1 MKKEEISEAM
11 GLIDE
16 ELIKEVDNTRVIRR
30 RKKYFWKVGVAVAAS
45 ISLLTMGVLTRDSQ
59 PVKAYVIKEAEYP
72 TMLQYPEEKNFIDK
86 KTGQMNYDAFHAQEE
101 KWASASHDRLKQYD
115 VNNEGLEQFLL
126 SSTRQ
131 FLSDEKDNNLVYSP
145 LNVYMALCMLAEVSD
160 GNSRDEILKVL
171 GVDSIDK
178 VRSQASNLWNA
189 NYCDDGV
196 TTSILANS
204 IWLNEKVSFNKSTMN
219 TLAEN
224 YYASSYQGEM
234 GSENFNKI
242 FQDWL
247 NDQTGGLLKE
257 QAKGV
262 KLTPGT
268 IMALTSTVYFKGKWN
283 SVFNKNETKEG
294 IFHATKGDL
303 TCDFMHMSMQN
314 DYYYGDG
321 YSAIKKDFE
330 NGEAMWLILPD
341 KGIAPYDLI
350 QNGTTVNLP
359 IKGGDS
365 KHLVVNLSMPK
376 FDVASDMKLKD
387 GLKALGIKDV
397 FDPNLSDF
405 TPMTKDAENIFVS
418 EANHAVRVQVDE
430 EGCKAAAY
438 TVLGLTGGAMPPEE
452 EIDFVLDRPF
462 IFVITSKSNTPL
474 FTGIVNQP
482 LE

>member
-16 ELIKEVDNTRVIRR
+16 ELITEVGKTRVMRR
-30 RKKYFWKVGVAVAAS
+30 RKKYFWKAGIAVAAG
-45 ISLLTMGVLTRDSQ
+45 ICLFTLGILTKISQ
-59 PVKAYVIKEAEYP
+59 PVKANVIAEAEYP
-72 TMLQYPEEKNFIDK
+72 TMIQYPEEKNFIDK
-86 KTGQMNYDAFHAQEE
+86 KTGQMNYDAFYEQEE
-101 KWASASHDRLKQYD
+101 KWASASQERLEQYD

-131 FLSDEKDNNLVYSP
+131 FLSDDKDNNLVYSP

-178 VRSQASNLWNA
+178 VRIQASNLWNA
-189 NYCDDGV
+189 NYCNDGA

-204 IWLNEKVSFNKSTMN
+204 IWLNEKVNFKKSTMN
-219 TLAEN
+219 TLAEK

-234 GSENFNKI
+234 GSENFNKML
-242 FQDWL
+242 QEWL

-257 QAKGV
+257 QVKGV
-262 KLTPGT
+262 KLTPET

-283 SVFNKNETKEG
+283 MEFNKNNTKEG
-294 IFHATKGDL
+294 TFHAAKGDL
-303 TCDFMHMSMQN
+303 TCEFMHMSMQN

-330 NGEAMWLILPD
+330 NGGAMWLILPD
-341 KGIAPYDLI
+341 EGIAPDDLI
-350 QNGTTVNLP
+350 QNGTIVNLS

-365 KHLVVNLSMPK
+365 KYLKVNLSMPK
-376 FDVASDMKLKD
+376 FDVASDMNLKD
-387 GLKALGIKDV
+387 GLKTLGIKDV
-397 FDPNLSDF
+397 FDPNTSDF
-405 TPMTKDAENIFVS
+405 TPMTKDVENIFVS
-418 EANHAVRVQVDE
+418 EAKHAVRVQVDE
-430 EGCKAAAY
+430 EGCVAAAY
-438 TVLGLTGGAMPPEE
+438 TVIEKAGAAMPPEE
-452 EIDFVLDRPF
+452 EVDFVLDRPF

-482 LE
+482 LK